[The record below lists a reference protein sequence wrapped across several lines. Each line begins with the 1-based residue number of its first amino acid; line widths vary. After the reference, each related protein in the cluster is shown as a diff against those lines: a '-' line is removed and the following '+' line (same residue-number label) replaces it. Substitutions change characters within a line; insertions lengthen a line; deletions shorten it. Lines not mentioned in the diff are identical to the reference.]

1 MDEQT
6 PRLRASRLAHVG
18 DLVAAARDEV
28 GASHLRGREVFDEL
42 WHRLRLVHDTCEK
55 VDEKAWTEYVVRLD
69 RGLDAIAY
77 ELARVSEAAAAGQ
90 AADTVLH
97 VHATRL
103 EIEGWALRLDHARD
117 GVRDGQFATRRLV
130 ARAERDLGEYHR
142 GRTTR
147 DDLDRIM
154 DEVRDRARVQR

>member
-1 MDEQT
+1 MVTDEQT

-18 DLVAAARDEV
+18 ELVAVVRDKV
-28 GASHLRGREVFDEL
+28 GAGHFRGRDVFHEL
-42 WHRLRLVHDTCEK
+42 WHRLRLVHDTCEQ

-69 RGLDAIAY
+69 RGLDALAY
-77 ELARVSEAAAAGQ
+77 ELARVSEAPS
-90 AADTVLH
+90 ADTVLH

-117 GVRDGQFATRRLV
+117 GVRHAQLTTRRLV
-130 ARAERDLGEYHR
+130 ERAERNLGEYQL

-154 DEVRDRARVQR
+154 DEVRDTARVQQ

>member
-1 MDEQT
+1 
-6 PRLRASRLAHVG
+6 LAHVG
-18 DLVAAARDEV
+18 RLVGAARDKV
-28 GASHLRGREVFDEL
+28 GTSHLHGRDVFDEL
-42 WHRLRLVHDTCEK
+42 WHRLRLVHNTCEQA
-55 VDEKAWTEYVVRLD
+55 DETAWTEYVTRLD

-77 ELARVSEAAAAGQ
+77 ELARVSEASAGQ
-90 AADTVLH
+90 AADAVLH

-117 GVRDGQFATRRLV
+117 GIRDRQFATRRLV
-130 ARAERDLGEYHR
+130 ARAERDLGNYHR

-154 DEVRDRARVQR
+154 DEVRDKAGAQR

>member
-18 DLVAAARDEV
+18 DLVGTARDKV
-28 GASHLRGREVFDEL
+28 GAGHLRGRDVFDAL
-42 WHRLRLVHDTCEK
+42 WHRLRLVHDACEQ
-55 VDEKAWTEYVVRLD
+55 VDETAWTEYVVRLD

-77 ELARVSEAAAAGQ
+77 ELARVSEAPSAGQ
-90 AADTVLH
+90 EADAVLH

-117 GVRDGQFATRRLV
+117 GVPGGKAAARRLV

-142 GRTTR
+142 GRATR

-154 DEVRDRARVQR
+154 DEVRDAARGRR